1 MPSLQ
6 PVVAGLSGADYD
18 QVIDVTP
25 YMNAYPYTLDRD
37 ASLSRVFRLFRT
49 MGLRHIVVGAC
60 TDLDH
65 TTDFIRRRRHR
76 HTDIHRHRHTH
87 TTLM

>member
-1 MPSLQ
+1 MPPLQ

-18 QVIDVTP
+18 QAIDVTP

-49 MGLRHIVVGAC
+49 MGLRHIVVGARAGLVHHPHQ
-60 TDLDH
+60 D
-65 TTDFIRRRRHR
+65 
-76 HTDIHRHRHTH
+76 TH
-87 TTLM
+87 TSFATCTALC